1 MSGEVCLQGGGEL
14 SPGCEA
20 MDAAMLARAD
30 GSPRRVVVAPF
41 AGRPGR
47 EQAMASANARR
58 WYLALGAL
66 EVRTATPEAGDLA
79 DALADAELL
88 VIPGGSP
95 TRLLEALAPHVDLLR
110 AASARGLAI
119 SGASAGA
126 MVLCRW
132 TVLPEGRPRVVPA
145 LGLVDVD
152 LVLPHHRPG
161 ARGWLDLARPALADD
176 AVVIGLPERSGVVL
190 HDNGRRSAVGVQPA
204 VDLRIADTA
213 T

>member
-1 MSGEVCLQGGGEL
+1 MCGDVCLQGGAEFA
-14 SPGCEA
+14 PGCEA
-20 MDAAMLARAD
+20 MDATMLARPD
-30 GSPRRVVVAPF
+30 GAPRRVVIAPF

-58 WYLALGAL
+58 WYLGLGAGQ
-66 EVRTATPEAGDLA
+66 VRTATPEPGDLA

-95 TRLLEALAPHVDLLR
+95 SRLLEALAPHADLLR
-110 AASARGLAI
+110 AANAAGLAI

-132 TVLPEGRPRVVPA
+132 TVLPEGGSRVVPA

-152 LVLPHHRPG
+152 LVVPHYRPG
-161 ARGWLDLARPALADD
+161 SRGWLDAARAVLPADP
-176 AVVIGLPERSGVVL
+176 VVLGLPERSGVVL
-190 HDNGRRSAVGVQPA
+190 RDGTRRPLGVDPV
-204 VDLRIADTA
+204 VDLR
-213 T
+213 